1 MAWVPQA
8 SPTSFRSPVGLSNLL
23 QSTNS
28 LPASFPTF
36 QTWHR
41 EFSSFILQLVLYCA
55 YTSFSCNSNIVQL
68 PFRRTHTV
76 SLSDAITQYIS
87 SKYDQRPDMFA
98 DDLLIIDR
106 LRSEAVNVQEPH
118 LSGISRL
125 VTYAAQLKWLG
136 GKFPIDVR
144 GLPWVSEVVLSVHG

>member
-1 MAWVPQA
+1 M
-8 SPTSFRSPVGLSNLL
+8 GLNFS
-23 QSTNS
+23 STNEVFRT
-28 LPASFPTF
+28 PAYSDNGVVSTPRHIAAKPLIYWIHLLT
-36 QTWHR
+36 
-41 EFSSFILQLVLYCA
+41 IYI
-55 YTSFSCNSNIVQL
+55 SNILQL
-68 PFRRTHTV
+68 PFRRSHAV

-98 DDLLIIDR
+98 EDLMIIDR

-118 LSGISRL
+118 FSGISRL

-144 GLPWVSEVVLSVHG
+144 GPSFGRGGSCFG

>member
-1 MAWVPQA
+1 MRPC
-8 SPTSFRSPVGLSNLL
+8 RN
-23 QSTNS
+23 
-28 LPASFPTF
+28 
-36 QTWHR
+36 R
-41 EFSSFILQLVLYCA
+41 
-55 YTSFSCNSNIVQL
+55 SNILQL
-68 PFRRTHTV
+68 PFRRSHTV

-106 LRSEAVNVQEPH
+106 LRAEAINVQEPH
-118 LSGISRL
+118 VSGISRL

-144 GLPWVSEVVLSVHG
+144 GLPWESEVVFIVHG